1 MMFPHDMPK
10 EEMHR
15 KMEEI
20 REEQRKNIRELC
32 KKNNIPEDKV
42 EYYVKF
48 LTD

>member
-20 REEQRKNIRELC
+20 REEQRKNIHEWC
-32 KKNNIPEDKV
+32 KKNNTYRIEMELIK
-42 EYYVKF
+42 
-48 LTD
+48 